1 VDIGLRPVQAKKII
15 LEPPGMV
22 VTSVILAT
30 WEADIRRIVVPDQPK
45 PKVQKTP
52 ISINKSWA

>member
-1 VDIGLRPVQAKKII
+1 
-15 LEPPGMV
+15 MV